1 MRKISQH
8 LKSPE
13 EGGRT
18 FFSKKIRVANT
29 LSTSNAL
36 SSIVVNSTMITWSN
50 MWGWASWDDADS
62 HAPVD
67 RVSSQSADQ
76 ASRSLEENLKKITW
90 KADNS
95 WRGPW
100 GRRSNHKGREREE
113 FFRLS
118 LTEEVIYN
126 LIETDWV
133 SCLLNSLDPTRQD
146 VLEASGEGYWQLPHH
161 EWLICKVSIKALD
174 AIFIVGGT
182 TYSECNGTYTP
193 LVWEP
198 GRWWENETKH

>member
-1 MRKISQH
+1 MKNC
-8 LKSPE
+8 LKSKLTEKPSVKVSLQWE
-13 EGGRT
+13 RSASIWNHPRKVVEL
-18 FFSKKIRVANT
+18 FFLKKIRVANT

-100 GRRSNHKGREREE
+100 GRRSNHKGRERERN
-113 FFRLS
+113 F
-118 LTEEVIYN
+118 
-126 LIETDWV
+126 
-133 SCLLNSLDPTRQD
+133 
-146 VLEASGEGYWQLPHH
+146 SGSV
-161 EWLICKVSIKALD
+161 WLRKS
-174 AIFIVGGT
+174 FII
-182 TYSECNGTYTP
+182 
-193 LVWEP
+193 
-198 GRWWENETKH
+198 

>member
-1 MRKISQH
+1 MKNC
-8 LKSPE
+8 LKSKLTERPSVKLSLQWE
-13 EGGRT
+13 RSASIWNHPKGGRT

-36 SSIVVNSTMITWSN
+36 PSIVVNSTMISWSN

-67 RVSSQSADQ
+67 GVTSQPADQ

-90 KADNS
+90 KTDNS

-100 GRRSNHKGREREE
+100 GRRSNHKGREGEG

-118 LTEEVIYN
+118 SSEEVSH
-126 LIETDWV
+126 LG
-133 SCLLNSLDPTRQD
+133 L
-146 VLEASGEGYWQLPHH
+146 
-161 EWLICKVSIKALD
+161 
-174 AIFIVGGT
+174 
-182 TYSECNGTYTP
+182 
-193 LVWEP
+193 
-198 GRWWENETKH
+198 